1 MRHAPSLWAE
11 ENLLLGPPSPLRA
24 WELNDAF
31 PEGMSLLQA
40 YPLESAGGID
50 SILQTAVELRRRRED
65 ESKAVK
71 ANTTLGSRLRDTFWK
86 GITDQDTS
94 PLTSPEMS
102 ERSDEPPPDEGEE
115 TETPS
120 VGASSSAP
128 GLASRLANVVW
139 LGITNQS
146 AMEAPPSP
154 VSPLPSSPASP
165 SRPSSPVSPLPPPS
179 PPSPLPPDS
188 PISPTPLSSATSS
201 LWSYAEKLRDSD
213 AAASF
218 SKVST
223 NWKVKAMQAWN
234 KTSTP
239 PTASDSDPSHVRRE
253 TDPARRPSSEGSFNA
268 HRERS
273 SSGDFHSETY
283 SPPPRPAYFRSPRD
297 SMLPQPRRIDLSS
310 PASPDSV
317 DDTPSTQ
324 AKSLRVSIAS
334 LAGMTATTPSK
345 PSPKPAP
352 KPLLLNSSS
361 LVTRPTSSPLV
372 RTPPSR
378 LRGDSLSSVATASDG
393 VKKARRH
400 DSHSEWESD
409 VLESRVVPLNRRS
422 VSPMAPQYR
431 TVHGR
436 PPSSSSERGANG
448 QDLFLNRELNSPSG
462 RSDGS
467 ASRGWS
473 RVEVLDSPA
482 TLPASPPLHTPPP
495 PSASSSHAAV
505 SGANTQRG
513 SLVISEPN
521 IRVLEAPPQARKLA
535 RKKTPPPSKVDYNS
549 DSSAALD
556 APPRSPRQRPK
567 RAAHTLETIHVQK
580 DKSTEDSG
588 VSNTLTL
595 PEFVDHDNVVTPRA
609 TAFQRHSENST
620 PSASP
625 NSPVPPLIRTRKLSS
640 ESRKAHGD
648 TSEPRT
654 RKISSSSHSP
664 RTRKVSEGR
673 STKRVD
679 SGAEEGDDEGYD
691 ELLSAYESEDSVAHR
706 ASGLLIT
713 QTYS

>member
-1 MRHAPSLWAE
+1 VPVWHAPSLWAE

-31 PEGMSLLQA
+31 PDGMSLLQA

-65 ESKAVK
+65 ESKAVQ
-71 ANTTLGSRLRDTFWK
+71 ANITLGSRLRDTFWK
-86 GITDQDTS
+86 GITNQS
-94 PLTSPEMS
+94 APPPSSLEMS
-102 ERSDEPPPDEGEE
+102 EKSDEKPRDEGEG

-120 VGASSSAP
+120 VDASSSAS

-154 VSPLPSSPASP
+154 VSPVPSSSASP
-165 SRPSSPVSPLPPPS
+165 RPSSPVSPLPPLS
-179 PPSPLPPDS
+179 PASPLPPDS
-188 PISPTPLSSATSS
+188 PTSPVPLSPATSS
-201 LWSYAEKLRDSD
+201 LWSYAEKFRESD
-213 AAASF
+213 AAASL

-223 NWKVKAMQAWN
+223 NWKVKAIQAWN

-239 PTASDSDPSHVRRE
+239 PTSGASDISHVNRGI
-253 TDPARRPSSEGSFNA
+253 DQARRPSSEGSFNA

-273 SSGDFHSETY
+273 FSGAFRSETY
-283 SPPPRPAYFRSPRD
+283 SPPPRPAYFRPPRD
-297 SMLPQPRRIDLSS
+297 SMLPQPRGNVQSSQTSSDL
-310 PASPDSV
+310 V
-317 DDTPSTQ
+317 DDTQ
-324 AKSLRVSIAS
+324 AKSLRDSIAS
-334 LAGMTATTPSK
+334 LAGLTVPTPSK
-345 PSPKPAP
+345 PSVKSAP
-352 KPLLLNSSS
+352 RPLLLNSTS
-361 LVTRPTSSPLV
+361 VTRPSSSPLV

-378 LRGDSLSSVATASDG
+378 LRGDSLSSAGTAPESA
-393 VKKARRH
+393 KRKPRRH

-409 VLESRVVPLNRRS
+409 VLESRIVPLNRRS
-422 VSPMAPQYR
+422 VSPMAPQFR
-431 TVHGR
+431 TVHGG
-436 PPSSSSERGANG
+436 PPSSSSERGPNG

-473 RVEVLDSPA
+473 RGDRLDSP
-482 TLPASPPLHTPPP
+482 LASPPLYTPPP
-495 PSASSSHAAV
+495 STATSSHAAV
-505 SGANTQRG
+505 SGANSQRG

-521 IRVLEAPPQARKLA
+521 IRVLEAPIQARKLA
-535 RKKTPPPSKVDYNS
+535 RKKTPPSSHVDYTS

-556 APPRSPRQRPK
+556 APSRSPRQRSR
-567 RAAHTLETIHVQK
+567 RAAHTLATIHVQK

-588 VSNTLTL
+588 ISNTLTL
-595 PEFVDHDNVVTPRA
+595 PESFDHENVVTPRA
-609 TAFQRHSENST
+609 TAFQQPNENST
-620 PSASP
+620 PSVFP
-625 NSPVPPLIRTRKLSS
+625 NSPALPPLRTRKLSS

-648 TSEPRT
+648 ISEPRT

-664 RTRKVSEGR
+664 RTRKFSEGR

-691 ELLSAYESEDSVAHR
+691 ELLSAYESEDSFAHR
-706 ASGLLIT
+706 AVH
-713 QTYS
+713 